1 MDSVTILILFDVNTT
16 PDLEEFT
23 LEKEYIDETI
33 KFEFDDNKNSFY
45 TQANLGDLEDKVR
58 TLRSLA
64 NNLEIQNELAS
75 SNTEFHSLT
84 DPDALINQR
93 ESDFA

>member
-1 MDSVTILILFDVNTT
+1 M
-16 PDLEEFT
+16 
-23 LEKEYIDETI
+23 
-33 KFEFDDNKNSFY
+33 
-45 TQANLGDLEDKVR
+45 
-58 TLRSLA
+58 RSLA

-93 ESDFA
+93 ESEWLQNPRTVTPFMQSLMDNEAAIIANAVNEQEAENLVPLISIVITNA